1 MGYIYKI
8 VNKIDKK
15 TYIGQTIQ
23 DYESRW
29 SDHVKKRSNC
39 RYLKSALKKHGV
51 DNFDFKIVC
60 ITFDSSLDDMEIDYI
75 KKYDCLVP
83 NGYNLRLGGNS
94 GRHHEETKKKISDSL
109 KTTYRNGTTVHSKHQ
124 LGKPHNEITKKKIS
138 ESLKGKPKNKESG
151 KKGVETLR
159 MKRNRK
165 IIQLD
170 IHGNRLNEFLT
181 CKEAGEYVGGSTG
194 GVCQCCLE
202 KKKSYKGYIWKYESI
217 E

>member
-15 TYIGQTIQ
+15 TYIGQTVQ

-39 RYLKSALKKHGV
+39 RYLKSAIQKHGF

-60 ITFDSSLDDMEIDYI
+60 ITFDSSLDDMEIEYI
-75 KKYDCLVP
+75 KQYDCLAP

-94 GRHHEETKKKISDSL
+94 GRHHEETKRKI
-109 KTTYRNGTTVHSKHQ
+109 G
-124 LGKPHNEITKKKIS
+124 
-138 ESLKGKPKNKESG
+138 
-151 KKGVETLR
+151 ETLR
-159 MKRNRK
+159 YKYKNGMIQHSKLGKHPNEATRKKLSDAKKGRKLKLSQSAIDKRVITQIIKRNRK

-170 IHGNRLNEFLT
+170 LHGNRLNEFIT
-181 CKEAGEYVGGSTG
+181 CKEADEYVNGSKG
-194 GVCQCCLE
+194 GVSQCCLG
-202 KKKSYKGYIWKYESI
+202 KTKSHKGYIWKYESI

>member
-1 MGYIYKI
+1 
-8 VNKIDKK
+8 
-15 TYIGQTIQ
+15 
-23 DYESRW
+23 
-29 SDHVKKRSNC
+29 
-39 RYLKSALKKHGV
+39 
-51 DNFDFKIVC
+51 
-60 ITFDSSLDDMEIDYI
+60 MEIEYI

-94 GRHHEETKKKISDSL
+94 GRHHADTKKKISDTL
-109 KTTYRNGTTVHSKHQ
+109 KTTYRNGTTIHSKPQ
-124 LGKPHNEITKKKIS
+124 LGIPHNEITKKKIS

-170 IHGNRLNEFLT
+170 IHGNRLNEFYS
-181 CKEAGEYVGGSTG
+181 CKEADEYVGGSIG
-194 GVCQCCLE
+194 GVSRCCLGNS
-202 KKKSYKGYIWKYESI
+202 KSHKGYIWKYESI

>member
-15 TYIGQTIQ
+15 TYIGQTVQ

-39 RYLKSALKKHGV
+39 RYLKSAIQKHGF

-60 ITFDSSLDDMEIDYI
+60 ITFDSSLDDMEIEYI
-75 KKYDCLVP
+75 KKYDCLAP

-94 GRHHEETKKKISDSL
+94 GRHHEETKRKI
-109 KTTYRNGTTVHSKHQ
+109 G
-124 LGKPHNEITKKKIS
+124 
-138 ESLKGKPKNKESG
+138 
-151 KKGVETLR
+151 ETLR
-159 MKRNRK
+159 NRYKNGMIHSKFGKHPSEATRKKLSDAKKGRKLSQSAIDKRVITQIIKRNRK

-170 IHGNRLNEFLT
+170 LHGNRLNEFIT
-181 CKEAGEYVGGSTG
+181 CKEASEYVGCSIS
-194 GVCQCCLE
+194 GVCQCCTG
-202 KKKSYKGYIWKYESI
+202 KIKSHKGYIWKYESI